1 MNAERTFVWAT
12 SDPSPIRAAVES
24 GAAQFDMAARFCTHA
39 ELFQVLGNVRAAVLV
54 IEFGVDVRPG
64 LALLAEVAQRM
75 PRLMTLVASSDVSL
89 SVMRAAIEAGAAD
102 ILSLPL
108 NAQELNK
115 ALIKVHQIATRTSGA
130 QAPSGTLV
138 TVYGARGGLG
148 VTTLAVNL
156 AFQLAAITDRQTVL
170 VDLDLQRGDV
180 AAFLNLTP
188 MNSLATLAT
197 TVGPVDDIFLAG
209 TLTRHPKGV
218 FVLPAPLQIEEAET
232 VGHDHVD
239 TALRLLRTQFAYTV
253 VDTARMIT
261 SPTLAAFEQ
270 SDHILLLFD
279 RSVPGLR
286 AARRTV
292 EVLLRLNIPA
302 DRIRPILSQVVPGP
316 IGMQDVVRAL
326 GKEPFATIP
335 RDEASASAAVN
346 AGVPLNGKQSP
357 LSLAIA
363 EIARKVTGLAPPA
376 RPKGLFQRVFSKEA
390 RK

>member
-1 MNAERTFVWAT
+1 
-12 SDPSPIRAAVES
+12 
-24 GAAQFDMAARFCTHA
+24 
-39 ELFQVLGNVRAAVLV
+39 
-54 IEFGVDVRPG
+54 
-64 LALLAEVAQRM
+64 
-75 PRLMTLVASSDVSL
+75 
-89 SVMRAAIEAGAAD
+89 
-102 ILSLPL
+102 
-108 NAQELNK
+108 
-115 ALIKVHQIATRTSGA
+115 
-130 QAPSGTLV
+130 LV

-156 AFQLAAITDRQTVL
+156 AFQLAAITDRQTVI

-188 MNSLATLAT
+188 MNSVATLAT
-197 TVGPVDDIFLAG
+197 ATGPVDDIFLAG

-239 TALRLLRTQFAYTV
+239 AALRLLRTQFAYTV
-253 VDTARMIT
+253 VDTARTIT

-270 SDHILLLFD
+270 SDHVLLLFD

-302 DRIRPILSQVVPGP
+302 DRIRPVLSQVVPGP
-316 IGMQDVVRAL
+316 VAMQDVVRAL

-335 RDEASASAAVN
+335 RDDAAASAAIN

-357 LSLAIA
+357 LSFAIA

-376 RPKGLFQRVFSKEA
+376 RPKGIFQRVFSKEA